1 MFPYI
6 VIAGGNGSFI
16 SVFDELI
23 EKQIDPLKA
32 TFCILPFGNC
42 NDLAQVT
49 GWGADT
55 ADILEG
61 SVLASLKHFV
71 EELKYASISWINI
84 WEIEA
89 KCAVCVYYI

>member
-32 TFCILPFGNC
+32 TFCILPFPVYLNTHGH
-42 NDLAQVT
+42 T
-49 GWGADT
+49 R
-55 ADILEG
+55 G
-61 SVLASLKHFV
+61 SLFLPG
-71 EELKYASISWINI
+71 
-84 WEIEA
+84 
-89 KCAVCVYYI
+89 